1 MDTRER
7 TVSNDAAIANVGAE
21 MGRRRVTQK
30 RLAQML
36 GMSQAAVSDRQR
48 GHTPWSL
55 AELDQVADLFGV
67 TVADLLTDTNVSP
80 FPGRVN
86 DPDGTVTRRDTAGRP
101 VTGKYGDIVTDYLL
115 AA

>member
-55 AELDQVADLFGV
+55 AELDQVADLFEV
-67 TVADLLTDTNVSP
+67 TVADLLRSSNVRP
-80 FPGRVN
+80 FPGRVASN
-86 DPDGTVTRRDTAGRP
+86 DAERP
-101 VTGKYGDIVTDYLL
+101 ITLQYGAACHITYGL